1 MGDKG
6 IANMNSTPLVSVLM
20 TSYNREKYIAEAIE
34 SVLASTFEDFELIIT
49 DDCSG
54 DRTVDI
60 AKSYAARDQRVK
72 VYVNEKN
79 LGDYPNRNKAASYAV
94 GEYLK
99 YVDADDYIYPWGLE
113 LMVNMMDKYPAA
125 GWGLCSLEQFVERP
139 FPFQLT
145 PREAYEYSYLG
156 PGLFTKA
163 PLSSII
169 RRKVF
174 EEAGG
179 FSTQRMSGDY
189 EMWHRLALRY
199 PILLMPQGIVWYREH
214 GDQEI
219 KSFSKY
225 IETYDRISLQYLTL
239 PECPLDKQ
247 AVAKIL
253 RKNKR
258 DRTLELLKATIKLR
272 PGEIKS
278 LWARLQLYYAQ

>member
-1 MGDKG
+1 
-6 IANMNSTPLVSVLM
+6 MNATPLVSVLM

-34 SVLASTFEDFELIIT
+34 SVLASTLEDFELIIT
-49 DDCSG
+49 DDCSKDG
-54 DRTVDI
+54 TVEI
-60 AKSYAARDQRVK
+60 AKGYAARDQRVK
-72 VYVNEKN
+72 VHVNEKN

-99 YVDADDYIYPWGLE
+99 YVDADDYIYPWGLD
-113 LMVNMMDKYPAA
+113 LLVSMMGKYPDA
-125 GWGLCSLEQFVERP
+125 GWGLCSLDQYVGRP

-156 PGLFTKA
+156 PGLFHKA

-179 FSTQRMSGDY
+179 FSAQRMSGDY

-199 PILLMPQGIVWYREH
+199 PVLLMPQGIVWYREH

-219 KSFSKY
+219 KSFFQY

-239 PECPLDKQ
+239 PDCPLDKQ
-247 AVAKIL
+247 VVAKIL

-278 LWARLQLYYAQ
+278 IWARLQLYYAQ